1 MTSMNRLGRV
11 WSGANYGLMTEIV
24 RNEWGFNGT
33 AVTDWVNA
41 SDDYMP
47 PYLGIWAGND
57 IWLSNGIGSLFNSLN
72 NDPTATVIG
81 RKVAHDVLW
90 TLIDTENTAK
100 AYDPNAV
107 GSGSDGA
114 EYDLTWIAYVVLVEV
129 ALAAGAG
136 VMAFFLVRNILRN
149 KKSAEASADGGD
161 ETDNG

>member
-11 WSGANYGLMTEIV
+11 WSGGNYGLCTEIL

-33 AVTDWVNA
+33 LVTDWVNA

-47 PYLGIWAGND
+47 PYRGIWAGND
-57 IWLSNGIGSLFNSLN
+57 IWLSNGIGSLFSSLN

-90 TLIDTENTAK
+90 TLVDTENAAA

-107 GSGSDGA
+107 SKDLGGA
-114 EYDLTWIAYVVLVEV
+114 VYIMTWVWYVVLVEV
-129 ALAAGAG
+129 VLAAGVG
-136 VMAFFLVRNILRN
+136 VMAFFLAKNILRN
-149 KKSAEASADGGD
+149 KKAAAGEVASQEGD
-161 ETDNG
+161 RTE